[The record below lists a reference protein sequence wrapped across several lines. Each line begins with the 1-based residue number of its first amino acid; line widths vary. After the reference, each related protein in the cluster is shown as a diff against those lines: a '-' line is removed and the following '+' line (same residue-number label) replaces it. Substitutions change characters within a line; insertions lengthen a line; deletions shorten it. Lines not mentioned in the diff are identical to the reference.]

1 MHFRDNLDQNLDY
14 ARKSKCDFLL
24 MEAEKKRKK
33 PEEDAKRVRHGVG
46 IGDGWEVLE
55 GKTIRIV
62 ELTPTS

>member
-1 MHFRDNLDQNLDY
+1 
-14 ARKSKCDFLL
+14 